1 MNKYYYD
8 NAIDAL
14 YMAEKFGVE
23 FYREY
28 KDESAA
34 YYDKQDLIDEIGTI
48 DIKLYVIPESMSIF
62 EPKDGDEWRIGD
74 WILLYCDGDND
85 CNYNP
90 STCINST
97 DFAASEKPKTLIC
110 RNNKPFIMPKEEK
123 DNE

>member
-1 MNKYYYD
+1 MNKLYYD

-14 YMAEKFGVE
+14 YMSERFGVE

-62 EPKDGDEWRIGD
+62 EPKEGDFITQDGDSFCHKVIGF
-74 WILLYCDGDND
+74 GKSKQ
-85 CNYNP
+85 P
-90 STCINST
+90 
-97 DFAASEKPKTLIC
+97 IC
-110 RNNKPFIMPKEEK
+110 SQTKIEYEPYWDKIIQRNNKPFIMPKQEN